1 MTADNWNYSDTPDY
15 DEMLTKVDLSKILT
29 QSGIYTVVICAEPNN
44 ASGDYEDDWPVMS
57 YSIFW
62 K

>member
-44 ASGDYEDDWPVMS
+44 ASGDYEDDWPVM
-57 YSIFW
+57 
-62 K
+62 